1 MYEKNRLG
9 EVMKSRKHKSVEVA
23 RKLGVTPYAVAM
35 WKGNHKRATEANLAQ
50 LCCYLEVNPEELIYL
65 DFSEFKKTY
74 NIPEFKKQKHDQI
87 QTPNNPRD
95 RKDKGGGG

>member
-9 EVMKSRKHKSVEVA
+9 EVMKNRKHKNVEIA
-23 RKLGVTPYAVAM
+23 RKLGVSPYAVAM

-65 DFSEFKKTY
+65 DFSEFKKNY
-74 NIPEFKKQKHDQI
+74 NIPDFKKQKNDKI
-87 QTPNNPRD
+87 QVSDNPGKR
-95 RKDKGGGG
+95 RDKGSDG